1 MGDLHREGK
10 PRLGEPAEQ
19 AQIEG
24 ACMIFDGVSAESLAD
39 LGTTRRV
46 GIAELFVAMMTRE
59 TKLTAS
65 I

>member
-1 MGDLHREGK
+1 MS
-10 PRLGEPAEQ
+10 EQ

-24 ACMIFDGVSAESLAD
+24 ACMIFDGVSAESLAE

-59 TKLTAS
+59 TKSTAS